1 MSRRSVRILLLIILA
16 VQCLVMVGWSST
28 KQNGFLDEYLSL
40 ARAHYYYAG
49 SSHSYE
55 IEHSENWRPGTWVE
69 TDDLRAD
76 LAVPDGGAF
85 TARPFTHSLKQLLT
99 DRNYMGLLNI
109 VNHIFAPD
117 ELTFAPGIGLNIALL
132 ALTGLL
138 LFSILR
144 ALHVS
149 GAAAL
154 FGVIWYG
161 FSADAVNTVT
171 YVRFYMLV
179 SFLVALAVRLFLA
192 GWQAQRQAAGA
203 VLGILALSA
212 LFLAFRDSELSLILA
227 VILTVG
233 FAAGMLCRKRILQL
247 ILFLIPLAAAV
258 AVMFPQFVD
267 ILRVLR
273 DPGSVAAGNGA
284 AGWIAEGLLNA
295 SPEFLVRNL
304 KVGFWHV
311 GTYFFAGT
319 WSVYLLFGVLAA
331 LTVFC
336 IVKRRRAGGG
346 SAAAGNAP
354 EADHAEHAGDT
365 GRTGETRD
373 AERSPAD
380 VGFAVILAAAAAGYE
395 ILLALAGVSYHNRYH
410 TAVHVLVVLAL
421 CFWIDR
427 AVRGLPRKKPVRVV
441 TGAAAAAFLAAVIAA
456 PFTGQAIFYYLYPED
471 AELLERLED
480 HREEDTVLLLTNE
493 YYNPFA
499 YDCVHH
505 TGDGT
510 RVLAVYAEQD
520 PARSPELPESF
531 LVWTDGEA
539 AGQKADR
546 IREQI
551 ASLESEGYIIE
562 LLGEDH
568 ISAVY
573 TARRG
578 S

>member
-117 ELTFAPGIGLNIALL
+117 ELTFAPGISLNIALL

-149 GAAAL
+149 GTAAL

-192 GWQAQRQAAGA
+192 GWQARRQAAGA

-319 WSVYLLFGVLAA
+319 RSVYLLFGVLAA

-380 VGFAVILAAAAAGYE
+380 VGFAVILA
-395 ILLALAGVSYHNRYH
+395 
-410 TAVHVLVVLAL
+410 VHVLVVLAL
-421 CFWIDR
+421 CCWIDR

-441 TGAAAAAFLAAVIAA
+441 TGAAAAAFLAAVIAV